1 MKKVLLVAFST
12 TLIAAGA
19 FAQSSNLKS
28 GVGGGAG
35 AAIAK
40 SAGGGAGAALGA
52 GLGGGVGAALGRQL
66 SK

>member
-1 MKKVLLVAFST
+1 MEKALLVAFST

-35 AAIAK
+35 AA
-40 SAGGGAGAALGA
+40 LGA
-52 GLGGGVGAALGRQL
+52 GLGGGAALGRQL